1 MKLLRTA
8 VIGLGRI
15 GWKYHVPQVA
25 SHNGFELTAV
35 VDPLQERLDE
45 TAADYG
51 AKGYRD
57 CDALLETENLDLVV
71 IASPTQFHADQT
83 VAAFEHGCH
92 VLCDKPMAPSLSEA
106 ERMVDAMKANGQKLM
121 VYQPQRAGAMV
132 VALRKI
138 LRKDLIGPVYMIK
151 ATRTAYARRNDWQA
165 FRKYGGGML
174 NNYGAHL
181 IDVLLHLSGSRAKR
195 VCCALRTVAS
205 LGDADDVVK
214 VVIETDSG
222 AVLDVDI
229 NMASAH
235 SMAPW
240 QILGKYGS
248 IILDEKKQG
257 WKVRYCRPEALAS
270 VGVSDGLAA
279 PGRQYGS
286 GEKIPWQDAAFP
298 IADFKA
304 VDYYAK
310 CYEYFA
316 LGGKPFVPVAASLE
330 LMRVLDACR
339 EDAGAA

>member
-1 MKLLRTA
+1 MKRLRTA

-25 SHNGFELTAV
+25 SHNGFEIAAV
-35 VDPLQERLDE
+35 ADPLQERLDE
-45 TAADYG
+45 AAADYG
-51 AKGYRD
+51 AKGYTD
-57 CDALLETENLDLVV
+57 CNALLEAEDLDLVV

-83 VAAFEHGCH
+83 IAAFEHGCH
-92 VLCDKPMAPSLSEA
+92 VLCDKPMAPSLAEA
-106 ERMVDAMKANGQKLM
+106 ERMVDAMQANDRKLM
-121 VYQPQRAGAMV
+121 VYQPQRAAAMV

-138 LRKDLIGPVYMIK
+138 LRKNLIGPVFMIK

-165 FRKYGGGML
+165 FREYGGGML

-181 IDVLLHLSGSRAKR
+181 IDVLLYLSKSRAKR
-195 VCCALRTVAS
+195 SRCALRTVAS

-222 AVLDVDI
+222 VVLDVDI

-235 SMAPW
+235 PMTPW

-248 IILDEKKQG
+248 IILDAKRQV
-257 WKVRYCRPEALAS
+257 WRVRYYRPEALANI
-270 VGVSDGLAA
+270 GVNNGLAA

-298 IADFKA
+298 ISDFKA

-316 LGGKPFVPVAASLE
+316 LGGKPFVPVATSLE

-339 EDAGAA
+339 KDAEEA